1 MKIKIYIIYLLLLIG
16 IYISCTPDGI
26 MFNTIHYETISAID
40 DGKVIRGEGFA
51 ETTDPKQRNLSLN
64 LMLQGRRANEE
75 YFITLGYFSAG
86 QQKTYTRFQTT
97 EPFLNKKQ
105 LIIPYIALEIDTG
118 GDAII
123 GSYSIDTNYTNLF
136 TIEKIGWTRV
146 KGHGQFRFI
155 KTSGRTEDTITLT
168 DIRFEVKKYQ
178 N

>member
-1 MKIKIYIIYLLLLIG
+1 M
-16 IYISCTPDGI
+16 SCTPDGI
-26 MFNTIHYETISAID
+26 LFNTIRYETISAID
-40 DGKVIRGEGFA
+40 DGKVIHGEGFA

-64 LMLQGRRANEE
+64 LMLEGRRTNED
-75 YFITLGYFSAG
+75 YLITLGYFSAG
-86 QQKTYTRFQTT
+86 QEKSYTRFQTN

-105 LIIPYIALEIDTG
+105 LIIPYIALAIDTG

-123 GSYSIDTNYTNLF
+123 GSYSIDTNYINLL
-136 TIEKIGWTRV
+136 TIEKISWTRV

-155 KTSGRTEDTITLT
+155 KTFGSTEDTITLT